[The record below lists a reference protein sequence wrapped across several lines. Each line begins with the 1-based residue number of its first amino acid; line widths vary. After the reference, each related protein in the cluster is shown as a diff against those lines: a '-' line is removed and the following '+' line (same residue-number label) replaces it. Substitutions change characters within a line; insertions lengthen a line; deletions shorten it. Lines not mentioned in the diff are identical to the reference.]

1 MRVFLN
7 ELALADAWTSTSSV
21 HQPLTEILQAR
32 QRQPVLRDA
41 LYCARGIGE
50 VRTPAGIPLF
60 RAAQGLPRDTRLQLF
75 EWIAKHGPFIEDDR
89 QVIDEDLFFFKEDDV
104 TDLGLG
110 EAARRIRA
118 ELRAATLSPV
128 QNEHSRFAGSPLGV
142 VHGFPDEP
150 IAQVPVPVPNYTE
163 SEPLVEVLRTLDPDP
178 TNWHDFLE
186 VCRHRFDLLRIGPH
200 CDETLGR
207 FPYMP
212 AAGRRIIELLN
223 VLQRIRAE
231 MDCAGRLSPTGLEL
245 LNRFFTGRRALFSD
259 ESVVRK
265 QRPQKFTF
273 PDPEGGN
280 DIVCFWHGKVSTAA
294 IRIHFDWP
302 VERSAQRLRVVY
314 IGPHI

>member
-7 ELALADAWTSTSSV
+7 ELALADAWTSASSV
-21 HQPLTEILQAR
+21 HRPLHDILQAR
-32 QRQPVLRDA
+32 RRQPVLRDA
-41 LYCARGIGE
+41 LYCAGGMGG
-50 VRTPAGIPLF
+50 VRTPAGIPLS
-60 RAAQGLPRDTRLQLF
+60 RAAQELPRDTRLQLF

-89 QVIDEDLFFFKEDDV
+89 QVIDEDLFFFEEDDV

-118 ELRAATLSPV
+118 DLRAATLSPV
-128 QNEHSRFAGSPLGV
+128 GNERSRFAGTPLGV

-150 IAQVPVPVPNYTE
+150 IAQVSIPNYTE
-163 SEPLVEVLRTLDPDP
+163 SEPLVEVLRSLDPNP

-186 VCRHRFDLLRIGPH
+186 VCRHRFELLHIGPH

-207 FPYMP
+207 IPYMP
-212 AAGRRIIELLN
+212 AAGRRIMELLN
-223 VLQRIRAE
+223 VLQRIRSE
-231 MDCAGRLSPTGLEL
+231 MDRGGQLSPAGVEL
-245 LNRFFTGRRALFSD
+245 RSRFFTGRRAWFSD
-259 ESVVRK
+259 ESEVRK
-265 QRPQKFTF
+265 HRPRNFTF

-302 VERSAQRLRVVY
+302 VERGSHRLRVVY

>member
-21 HQPLTEILQAR
+21 HRPLTDILQAR
-32 QRQPVLRDA
+32 RRQPVLRDA
-41 LYCARGIGE
+41 LYCAQGIGG
-50 VRTPAGIPLF
+50 VQTPAGIPLS
-60 RAAQGLPRDTRLQLF
+60 RAAQELPRDTRLQLF
-75 EWIAKHGPFIEDDR
+75 EWIAKHGPFIEDER
-89 QVIDEDLFFFKEDDV
+89 QVIDEDLFFFEADEV

-128 QNEHSRFAGSPLGV
+128 GNEHSRFLGSQLGV

-150 IAQVPVPVPNYTE
+150 IAEVSVPNYTK
-163 SEPLVEVLRTLDPDP
+163 SEPLVEVLRALDPNP
-178 TNWHDFLE
+178 TNWHDFLK
-186 VCRHRFDLLRIGPH
+186 VCRHRFDLLHIGPH

-212 AAGRRIIELLN
+212 AAGRRIVELLN
-223 VLQRIRAE
+223 VLQRIRSQ
-231 MDCAGRLSPTGLEL
+231 MDPAGQLSPKGLEL
-245 LNRFFTGRRALFSD
+245 RNRFFTGRRAWFSD
-259 ESVVRK
+259 ESEARK
-265 QRPQKFTF
+265 RRPRKFTF

-280 DIVCFWHGKVSTAA
+280 DIVCFWHGKVSTGA

-302 VERSAQRLRVVY
+302 VECGARRLRVVY

>member
-1 MRVFLN
+1 MRVLLN
-7 ELALADAWTSTSSV
+7 ELALADAWTSTSSI
-21 HQPLTEILQAR
+21 HRPLTDILQAR
-32 QRQPVLRDA
+32 RRQPVLRDA
-41 LYCARGIGE
+41 LYCARGMGG
-50 VRTPAGIPLF
+50 VRTPAGIPLS
-60 RAAQGLPRDTRLQLF
+60 RAAQDLPRDTRLQLF

-89 QVIDEDLFFFKEDDV
+89 QIIDEDLFFFGEDDV

-128 QNEHSRFAGSPLGV
+128 GSQRSRFSGSPLGV

-150 IAQVPVPVPNYTE
+150 IARLSVPNYTE
-163 SEPLVEVLRTLDPDP
+163 SEPLVEVLRSLDPAP

-186 VCRHRFDLLRIGPH
+186 VCRHRFDLLHIGHH

-231 MDCAGRLSPTGLEL
+231 MDRSGRLSPAGVEL
-245 LNRFFTGRRALFSD
+245 RNRFFTGRRAWFSD
-259 ESVVRK
+259 ESESRK
-265 QRPQKFTF
+265 QRPRNFTF
-273 PDPEGGN
+273 PDPEGG
-280 DIVCFWHGKVSTAA
+280 DEIVCFWHGKVSTAA

-302 VERSAQRLRVVY
+302 VERGSKRLRVVY

>member
-7 ELALADAWTSTSSV
+7 ELALADAWISTSSV
-21 HQPLTEILQAR
+21 HRPLTAILQAR
-32 QRQPVLRDA
+32 RQQPVLRDA
-41 LYCARGIGE
+41 LYCAQGMGG
-50 VRTPAGIPLF
+50 VRTPAGIPLC
-60 RAAQGLPRDTRLQLF
+60 RAAQELPRDTRLQLF

-89 QVIDEDLFFFKEDDV
+89 QFIDEDLFFFEEDDV

-128 QNEHSRFAGSPLGV
+128 ENERSRFSGNSLDV
-142 VHGFPDEP
+142 VHGFPQEP
-150 IAQVPVPVPNYTE
+150 IDRISVPNYTE
-163 SEPLVEVLRTLDPDP
+163 SGPLVEILRALDPNP

-186 VCRHRFDLLRIGPH
+186 ICRHRFDLLHIGPH

-223 VLQRIRAE
+223 ILQRIRAE
-231 MDCAGRLSPTGLEL
+231 MDSTGRLSPAGLEL
-245 LNRFFTGRRALFSD
+245 RNEFFTGRRAWFSD
-259 ESVVRK
+259 ESEGRR

-273 PDPEGGN
+273 PDPAGGN

-302 VERSAQRLRVVY
+302 VTPGAKRLRVVY

>member
-7 ELALADAWTSTSSV
+7 ELALADVWTSTSSV
-21 HQPLTEILQAR
+21 LRPLSDILQAR
-32 QRQPVLRDA
+32 RRQPVLRDA
-41 LYCARGIGE
+41 LYCARGMAGI
-50 VRTPAGIPLF
+50 RTPAGIPLS
-60 RAAQGLPRDTRLQLF
+60 RAAQDLPRDTRVQLF

-89 QVIDEDLFFFKEDDV
+89 QVIDEDLFLFEEEDV

-128 QNEHSRFAGSPLGV
+128 GSERSRFSGSPLDV

-150 IAQVPVPVPNYTE
+150 IAQVPVPNYTE
-163 SEPLVEVLRTLDPDP
+163 SEPLVEVLRTLDPNP
-178 TNWHDFLE
+178 GNWHGFLDA
-186 VCRHRFDLLRIGPH
+186 CRHRFDLLHIGLH

-231 MDCAGRLSPTGLEL
+231 MDRAGRLSPTGLEL
-245 LNRFFTGRRALFSD
+245 RYSFFSGRRALFSD
-259 ESVVRK
+259 ESEARK
-265 QRPQKFTF
+265 QRPQNFTF

-294 IRIHFDWP
+294 LRIHFDWP
-302 VERSAQRLRVVY
+302 VEPGVRRLRVVY

>member
-7 ELALADAWTSTSSV
+7 ELALVDAWTSTSSV
-21 HQPLTEILQAR
+21 HGPLTDILQAR

-41 LYCARGIGE
+41 LYCAQGMGG
-50 VRTPAGIPLF
+50 VRTPAGIPLS
-60 RAAQGLPRDTRLQLF
+60 RAAQELPRDTRIQLF

-89 QVIDEDLFFFKEDDV
+89 QVIDEDLFFFEEDDV
-104 TDLGLG
+104 TNLGLG
-110 EAARRIRA
+110 EAARRIRV
-118 ELRAATLSPV
+118 ELHAATLSPV
-128 QNEHSRFAGSPLGV
+128 GNERSRFSGNPLGV

-150 IAQVPVPVPNYTE
+150 IAQVSVPNYTG
-163 SEPLVEVLRTLDPDP
+163 SEPLVEVLRALDPNP

-186 VCRHRFDLLRIGPH
+186 VCRHRFDLLHIGLH

-223 VLQRIRAE
+223 VLQRISAE

-245 LNRFFTGRRALFSD
+245 RYKFFSGGRALFSD
-259 ESVVRK
+259 ESGARK
-265 QRPQKFTF
+265 QRPQNFTF

-294 IRIHFDWP
+294 LRIHFDWP
-302 VERSAQRLRVVY
+302 VEPGARRLRVVY

>member
-7 ELALADAWTSTSSV
+7 ELALADAWTSASSV
-21 HQPLTEILQAR
+21 HQRLTDILRAR

-41 LYCARGIGE
+41 LYCAHGMGG
-50 VRTPAGIPLF
+50 VQTPAGIPIF
-60 RAAQGLPRDTRLQLF
+60 RAAQELPRDIRLQLF

-89 QVIDEDLFFFKEDDV
+89 QVIDEDLFFFEEDDV

-118 ELRAATLSPV
+118 ELRAAILSPV
-128 QNEHSRFAGSPLGV
+128 GNEHSRFSGSPLGV

-150 IAQVPVPVPNYTE
+150 IAQVPVPNYTE
-163 SEPLVEVLRTLDPDP
+163 SDPLVEALRVLDPNP

-186 VCRHRFDLLRIGPH
+186 TCRHRFDLLHIGPH

-231 MDCAGRLSPTGLEL
+231 MDHAGQLSPTGREL
-245 LNRFFTGRRALFSD
+245 RNTFFTGRRAWFSN
-259 ESVVRK
+259 ESEGRR
-265 QRPQKFTF
+265 QRPRNFTF

-280 DIVCFWHGKVSTAA
+280 DIICFWHGKVSTAA

-302 VERSAQRLRVVY
+302 VESGTQRLRVVY